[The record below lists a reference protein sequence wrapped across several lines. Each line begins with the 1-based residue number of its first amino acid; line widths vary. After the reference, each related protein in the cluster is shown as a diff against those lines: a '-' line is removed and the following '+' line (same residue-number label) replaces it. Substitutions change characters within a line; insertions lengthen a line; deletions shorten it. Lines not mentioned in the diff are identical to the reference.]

1 MEKFNVRKL
10 VAILII
16 GLLMLGGWESCKKEE
31 AEKTE
36 DITGNDSMSKT
47 FNFVYSETED
57 FVRNL
62 PDEAHSK
69 PFVLSE
75 TDSLNFDK
83 ITQDFL
89 VEQLGTSLSKNGD
102 FQDHAEDAISSGHHV
117 LNPFQDKF
125 TIEYTH
131 WNAGKWGAANWGN
144 FETFV
149 KVFQYNDSI
158 VALVILYKQNGFQ
171 QDGKACL
178 KLCTATYGRV
188 LVSKEF
194 KAQKICER
202 IPGQYIYL
210 PVTLERNKEPI
221 PLMRQ
226 VDGADGV
233 NLLNLC
239 PVVISNNG
247 YRSYDNSVCIQ
258 SKSKILNNSCIKIN
272 GVEFISKGTKHDQGC
287 EYVCAKYINVVAQLK
302 KAVWASAK
310 YWPEILKVAE
320 EGFDVYPNDG
330 TLHQVREGD
339 ILCFAPTSPNKEYHV
354 GVVTKIAPGQK
365 ATIVHTDNNNVFDWN
380 TELVI
385 NDKSETELGTI
396 THIIRKSSPYDTEVG
411 AKYSEVH
418 SVKPIVIE
426 NLQHFEQL
434 KGQCNASAYVIAAS
448 TFKRVLGDH
457 SYIANTDKANEVYN
471 YVWGYDKDK
480 NPKIVGKSLYN
491 ACYYYC
497 NKFDNDFL
505 YGEFCSKTNPG
516 HSEVNQEKFIECILE
531 NLDKNRIVIADMR
544 GTFTINKGVKE
555 WEKDCYYSDD
565 PSINPDLGSIP
576 TYFTKSGDGHVIG
589 IVYIKVDPNN
599 RGEGIVGY
607 YDTMAAPESRKG
619 VGKNNI
625 RYVSLSNFLIS
636 NYNAVSDGEKKY
648 DAYSVGLKDGLKP
661 IVFEINL
668 SKTDNIF
675 VNDKLELIILSDIV
689 SDFKVMVDGKEI
701 NEVNYSTL
709 SKSKKTIMLP
719 TKEAKTYH
727 GIVKTTYDGDNYEE
741 SFSYVVINKKEDNPV
756 LPAPQIT
763 SVKLNGVKVSNGGS
777 ITVKVGEQCKVEVL
791 TNTSCEKISGSIGS
805 TSSYVN
811 NQSSFTDSFSCSERG
826 QYKVTA
832 TNGNKTATFT
842 FEVVAEDNSPAPQIT
857 SVKVNGSSVSEG
869 KTLHFDYDE
878 RWQVAVTTDVECEK
892 ISIEVPG
899 SSRRSKSNS
908 DSYSPSYNAT
918 ESGTVTITATKN
930 GKTDKFEFKIDVE
943 EDAPEV
949 KAPEITSADI
959 TSSSIRV
966 GDVVYIDFE
975 TSERCKVEVYIDES
989 RVKVYSST
997 SGERYQLP
1005 TDDAKKYTVKLVAK
1019 SLQDPSK
1026 TNSVSKTYTV
1036 AERKYT
1042 WVDGAML
1049 PNDNGAQK
1057 EAHNYWLCNDLLFQ
1071 SVEKADV
1078 ACNYAIY
1085 SNGVDEYNILTA
1097 AKKYSGKFRSE
1108 WIRLIVSTSITDLR
1122 ESNIIA
1128 EMEFK
1133 GGDNAYSIDIK
1144 PTSKKLYLIVYVG
1157 GYDCG
1162 SMAIDGYYCGPF
1174 YYHNAN

>member
-1 MEKFNVRKL
+1 MERINVHKL
-10 VAILII
+10 IAILII
-16 GLLMLGGWESCKKEE
+16 GLLIGGIESCKKDET
-31 AEKTE
+31 EKTE
-36 DITGNDSMSKT
+36 EIKDDDTISKV
-47 FNFVYSETED
+47 FNFDYSETEA
-57 FVRNL
+57 FVRSL
-62 PDEAHSK
+62 PDEEHST
-69 PFVLSE
+69 PLILSQA
-75 TDSLNFDK
+75 DSLYYDQ
-83 ITQDFL
+83 IVQEFL
-89 VEQLGTSLSKNGD
+89 MERLGTSLSKKGTI
-102 FQDHAEDAISSGHHV
+102 QDQALDAISSGYYV
-117 LNPFQDKF
+117 ANLCPDKF
-125 TIEYTH
+125 NIEYTH
-131 WNAGKWGAANWGN
+131 WDAGKWGIANWGN

-149 KVFQYNDSI
+149 LVLKVKDTI
-158 VALVILYKQNGFQ
+158 VALITLYKKDGFHE
-171 QDGKACL
+171 DGTAYI
-178 KLCTATYGRV
+178 KLSSATYGQV
-188 LVSKEF
+188 LASQHFK
-194 KAQKICER
+194 KAQNLGDKK
-202 IPGQYIYL
+202 IPGQYIFL
-210 PVTLERNKEPI
+210 PLILETNNKRTPF
-221 PLMRQ
+221 MYQ
-226 VDGADGV
+226 GDGI
-233 NLLNLC
+233 NIFNLC
-239 PVVISNNG
+239 PVIISNNR
-247 YRSYDNSVCIQ
+247 YRSYDNSIYFQ
-258 SKSKILNNSCIKIN
+258 T
-272 GVEFISKGTKHDQGC
+272 ISKNKSYIAVNGTTFLSESNNQVQGC
-287 EYVCAKYINVVAQLK
+287 EYVCAKYINVVAK
-302 KAVWASAK
+302 TNRAVWASAK
-310 YWPEILKVAE
+310 YWPEILKVAD
-320 EGFDVYPNDG
+320 EGFDVYPYDG
-330 TLHQVREGD
+330 TVQVREGD
-339 ILCFAPTSPNKEYHV
+339 ILCFAPTSPNKDYHV

-380 TELVI
+380 TEVVI
-385 NDKSETELGTI
+385 NDKRDIELETITHITKRETELGTI

-727 GIVKTTYDGDNYEE
+727 GTVKTTYDGDNYEE
-741 SFSYVVINKKEDNPV
+741 SFSYVVINKKEDSPV
-756 LPAPQIT
+756 LLAPQIT

-777 ITVKVGEQCKVEVL
+777 ITVKKGEQCKVEVS

-857 SVKVNGSSVSEG
+857 SVKVNGSSVSNGSTKYFDDGDEVQIEV
-869 KTLHFDYDE
+869 KTN
-878 RWQVAVTTDVECEK
+878 VECED
-892 ISIEVPG
+892 ISVDFPDYNTKHAYNK
-899 SSRRSKSNS
+899 SSYVTPWF
-908 DSYSPSYNAT
+908 DAT
-918 ESGTVTITATKN
+918 ESGTVTITAINN
-930 GKTDKFEFKIDVE
+930 GKTTKFEFKINVTEKVVSKEPLITIVSDVKSVDVE
-943 EDAPEV
+943 SNLELRV
-949 KAPEITSADI
+949 KTDQRCAIKVYDNNGVL
-959 TSSSIRV
+959 V
-966 GDVVYIDFE
+966 GDETGTDHTFTIPTDDVGTNLRLTIKATSKENGLQSTAYSSRYSVNPITLSNARGIKEVEVDGIKQTLSPNTAADMAVDYRGKGVFRVYKTDGANFGNGGMFYIYTVGDFE
-975 TSERCKVEVYIDES
+975 T
-989 RVKVYSST
+989 YSLST
-997 SGERYQLP
+997 DIAYPVDSAEKNG
-1005 TDDAKKYTVKLVAK
+1005 KKYYDLTIPKRRGWSYYLF
-1019 SLQDPSK
+1019 LCH
-1026 TNSVSKTYTV
+1026 NS
-1036 AERKYT
+1036 
-1042 WVDGAML
+1042 
-1049 PNDNGAQK
+1049 
-1057 EAHNYWLCNDLLFQ
+1057 
-1071 SVEKADV
+1071 
-1078 ACNYAIY
+1078 
-1085 SNGVDEYNILTA
+1085 
-1097 AKKYSGKFRSE
+1097 
-1108 WIRLIVSTSITDLR
+1108 
-1122 ESNIIA
+1122 
-1128 EMEFK
+1128 
-1133 GGDNAYSIDIK
+1133 
-1144 PTSKKLYLIVYVG
+1144 
-1157 GYDCG
+1157 G
-1162 SMAIDGYYCGPF
+1162 SGYYIGPF
-1174 YYHNAN
+1174 TY